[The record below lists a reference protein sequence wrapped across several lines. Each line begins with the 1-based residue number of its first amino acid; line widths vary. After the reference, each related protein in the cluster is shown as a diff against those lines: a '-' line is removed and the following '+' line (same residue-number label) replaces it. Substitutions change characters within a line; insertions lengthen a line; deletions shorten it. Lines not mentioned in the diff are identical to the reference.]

1 VALIA
6 LVSAK
11 GSPGV
16 STTALAI
23 TLSWSG
29 RMILAECDPA
39 GGDVLA
45 GYLSGLDIPTDR
57 GLLPLAVA
65 ELRDRLNEDFWA
77 QLLDLDA
84 PKLQRLVLPGISDPQ
99 QAGTLR
105 PTWPRLAAYFAEL
118 EHMQPG
124 FDVIADC
131 GRLTT
136 SVPPM
141 PLLHRADL
149 VLMVLRRESLRTV
162 SPLVPALVHLRR
174 ELTEHGAGDSALGL
188 VIVGDGKYKR
198 GEVERRLGLP
208 VLAELPWDE
217 RTAVVLSNGG
227 RLTGSKELLRAA
239 ASTEQ
244 RMRQAIANR
253 RRTLAPAG
261 VEAGYAR

>member
-11 GSPGV
+11 GSPGA
-16 STTALAI
+16 STTALAF
-23 TLSWSG
+23 TLAWSG
-29 RMILAECDPA
+29 RTILAECDPA
-39 GGDVLA
+39 GGDILA
-45 GYLSGLDIPTDR
+45 GYLSGLDIPSDR

-65 ELRDRLNEDFWA
+65 ELRDRLNEEFWS

-105 PTWPRLAAYFAEL
+105 PTWTRLAAYFAEL
-118 EHMQPG
+118 EYMQPH

-136 SVPPM
+136 SAPPL

-162 SPLVPALVHLRR
+162 SPLVPALTFLRR
-174 ELTEHGAGDSALGL
+174 ELTENGAGESALGL
-188 VIVGDGKYKR
+188 VIVGDGKYR
-198 GEVERRLGLP
+198 RAEVERKLGLP
-208 VLAELPWDE
+208 VLAELPTDE
-217 RTAVVLSNGG
+217 KTAIVLSNGG
-227 RLTGSKELLRAA
+227 RLAGSRDLLRAA
-239 ASTEQ
+239 ASAEH
-244 RMRQAIANR
+244 RIREAIAVR

-261 VEAGYAR
+261 AEARHVH